1 MPEDEDVAIWFK
13 TYDSEPARLLLSTNS
28 RRDSIKLAKG
38 RKGRW
43 VVATGQSGEERIVF
57 ESKVDY
63 EDERKVFDT
72 EWDFVDEEISSV

>member
-1 MPEDEDVAIWFK
+1 
-13 TYDSEPARLLLSTNS
+13 
-28 RRDSIKLAKG
+28 
-38 RKGRW
+38 
-43 VVATGQSGEERIVF
+43 VATGQSGEERIVF